1 MDALPLAAADLSGGI
16 DRIGLGGMMVV
27 RFSLSVRNVGDLP
40 TDRGM
45 EVWCAHVRALSLGPV
60 TRERYAAS
68 WSAQRWRYLARTR
81 SPRRLR
87 RRRLKAAV
95 FEAEVYQM

>member
-1 MDALPLAAADLSGGI
+1 
-16 DRIGLGGMMVV
+16 MVV
-27 RFSLSVRNVGDLP
+27 RFSPSVRNVGDLP
-40 TDRGM
+40 ADRWI
-45 EVWCAHVRALSLGPV
+45 EVCCAQVRAPSLGPV

-68 WSAQRWRYLARTR
+68 WSAQRWRCPARTR

-95 FEAEVYQM
+95 FKGDVYQM